1 MLTKEIKYRYKI
13 AIFYRFLPIP
23 IFNFWTLLIPI
34 PIFAFNNIPIAI
46 PISPNI
52 PINRYWYRLYPLL
65 VFPIKLY
72 PNSLLLPDVLKTV
85 KLFST
90 RTHVLKLRKVC
101 SNSGF
106 CYTLWH
112 VCFWQTSK
120 SKVPSRDSSPNF
132 RLGVFFKNWF
142 SNHLPIHP
150 PNNPP
155 PPKKVFMSYVEGRSL
170 NESCLSISVGI
181 KDKYCNS

>member
-132 RLGVFFKNWF
+132 GPGVFFKNDVDSVVSF
-142 SNHLPIHP
+142 ESFRALKLSKTESFRVLKI
-150 PNNPP
+150 
-155 PPKKVFMSYVEGRSL
+155 SL
-170 NESCLSISVGI
+170 FESFRVTIF
-181 KDKYCNS
+181 